1 MKRGIGLLL
10 AIGVLLALAPAST
23 GGVGRTTS
31 AATEP
36 VPVASLEPAKTEA
49 LWRRLVASRDCR
61 AQAPADCRPL
71 RGVFYAATDYL
82 RLATKLAA
90 ASSPCAQYYISIP
103 PIVGDKTRPRANA
116 ASRVRALGANFHAMA
131 EIHFTT
137 WSRWVQSTG
146 SSWYTAGV
154 TARERMAAAG
164 YEVSKGDTWVV
175 NELSTAVRRNTGNA
189 RTNIRDLL
197 RGLYEGTGVRTR
209 GAVFVVGVGQRTSDT
224 SLLQTNLQNWYSDAA
239 FWTDMSTY
247 VSDWGQEVYGDIR
260 SHAVPGAPEETRRD
274 YVNDYLQ
281 HPLVLAGVGPATIET
296 ARSYLRATYSPL
308 ANAAWERETGYGWT
322 MVPAEQMGAYVS
334 SQVNALRY
342 FSATTSQAQDHWG
355 FAWAPRNAAGVPAG
369 EFAARSGLVLDRL
382 AAAIRDSAE
391 GAASA
396 DPGSAACGPPG
407 QNLHCAFDLE
417 GATLNEAW
425 KSFRTWT
432 QPVLGF
438 ATPPQTIPAGSV
450 SAPMSL
456 ALVTTS
462 GRAITTP
469 TALAVT
475 VGSSSS
481 TGAFSTS
488 ATGPWSPTLAL
499 AIAAGTRT
507 TVPFYYQDTKAGS
520 HTLTAAAEGATSG
533 TQVMTVL
540 PGPMVAFAI
549 SPANA
554 EVPARGSQTLAA
566 TGADSYGNAFPV
578 SATWTLEPSAIGL
591 LSTPSGSETR
601 FIAGRTLG
609 SAAVTATG
617 LNGMEPVSATATL
630 RVVPGRLRIASITY
644 RLQRNGVLVSLWARD
659 AAGLSISHAIVRG
672 LVRRDGR
679 PYVSTRAVTGPAG
692 RTTYRI
698 PRPKLG
704 GCLSTT
710 IRRATA
716 AGFAWDGNTPR
727 NRICVPKSR

>member
-1 MKRGIGLLL
+1 LL
-10 AIGVLLALAPAST
+10 ALGAVIVLALAPAST
-23 GGVGRTTS
+23 GGTS
-31 AATEP
+31 RATETAAEP
-36 VPVASLEPAKTEA
+36 APVASLEPAKTEA
-49 LWRRLVASRDCR
+49 LWRRLVSSRARR
-61 AQAPADCRPL
+61 AQAPAACRPL
-71 RGVFYAATDYL
+71 RAVFYAATDWL

-90 ASSPCAQYYISIP
+90 TSSPCAQYYISIP
-103 PIVGDKTRPRANA
+103 PIVGDKTRLRANA
-116 ASRVRALGANFHAMA
+116 ASRVRALGPNFHAMA

-164 YEVSKGDTWVV
+164 YDVSKGDIWVV

-197 RGLYEGTGVRTR
+197 RGLYEGTGARTR
-209 GAVFVVGVGQRTSDT
+209 GAVFIVGVGQRTSDT
-224 SLLQTNLQNWYSDAA
+224 SLLQTNLQNWYSDTA
-239 FWTDMSTY
+239 FWNDMSTY

-260 SHAVPGAPEETRRD
+260 NHAVPGAPEETRRD

-322 MVPAEQMGAYVS
+322 MVPPEQMGAYIS
-334 SQVNALRY
+334 SQVHALRY
-342 FSATTSQAQDHWG
+342 FSATTGQPQDHWG
-355 FAWAPRNAAGVPAG
+355 FAWAPRNAGGIPAA
-369 EFAARSGLVLDRL
+369 EFGQRSGLVLDRL
-382 AAAIRDSAE
+382 AAAIRASAE
-391 GAASA
+391 TTDSA

-407 QNLHCAFDLE
+407 QSANCAFDLE

-438 ATPPQTIPAGSV
+438 ATPPQTILAGSV

-462 GRAITTP
+462 GRAVTTP
-469 TALAVT
+469 AALTVT
-475 VGSSSS
+475 LSSSSS

-488 ATGPWSPTLAL
+488 PSGPWSPTLAL
-499 AIAAGTRT
+499 TIAAGTRT

-520 HTLTAAAEGATSG
+520 HTLTAAAAEGATNG

-540 PGPMVAFAI
+540 PGPMVTFAVT
-549 SPANA
+549 PAA
-554 EVPARGSQTLAA
+554 ADVPARGSQRITA
-566 TGADSYGNAFPV
+566 TGADSYGNSFPV
-578 SATWTLEPSAIGL
+578 DATWTLEPSTIGM

-609 SAAVTATG
+609 PATVTATG
-617 LNGMEPVSATATL
+617 LNGTVPVSATATL
-630 RVVPGRLRIASITY
+630 RVVAGRLSIVSITY
-644 RLQRNGVLVSLWARD
+644 RARRNGILVSLAARD
-659 AAGLSISHAIVRG
+659 ATGLFVSQATVLG

-692 RTTYRI
+692 RTTYGI

-710 IRRATA
+710 VRRATA
-716 AGFAWDGNTPR
+716 AGLVWDGKTPR
-727 NRICVPKSR
+727 NRICLPKPR